1 MTTITSSKARR
12 NLSEIM
18 DKVCDDHVPVILT
31 RANSRSVVMTSF
43 ADYEALEETVF
54 LLSSADNGR
63 RLLESVAELGSGG
76 GS

>member
-1 MTTITSSKARR
+1 
-12 NLSEIM
+12 M
-18 DKVCDDHVPVILT
+18 DKVCDDHAPIIIT
-31 RANSRSVVMTSF
+31 RANSRSVIMISLK
-43 ADYEALEETVF
+43 DYEALDEIVF